1 MLIDNLF
8 NLNWNVKAFGSW
20 DFLLLPIL
28 FLLIRFVFSM
38 LSYGSS
44 VPGGI
49 FMPILVLGALLG
61 IICANIMIKSQ
72 IILPTYFPHILVIS
86 MAAYFGA
93 IEKAPFTAIML
104 LTEMIGTV
112 QQVLPMII
120 VTFVAYYILDILGGK
135 PIYEDLRLQMNYHK
149 NIDK

>member
-1 MLIDNLF
+1 
-8 NLNWNVKAFGSW
+8 
-20 DFLLLPIL
+20 
-28 FLLIRFVFSM
+28 M

-61 IICANIMIKSQ
+61 IICNIMIKLQ
-72 IILPTYFPHILVIS
+72 IILPMYFPHILVIS

-135 PIYEDLRLQMNYHK
+135 PIYEALRLQMNYHLSV
-149 NIDK
+149 

>member
-1 MLIDNLF
+1 MGLSFTTDLILDNSVCLF
-8 NLNWNVKAFGSW
+8 NAFIWFFRTWWYFHAYPSSW
-20 DFLLLPIL
+20 
-28 FLLIRFVFSM
+28 
-38 LSYGSS
+38 
-44 VPGGI
+44 
-49 FMPILVLGALLG
+49 G
-61 IICANIMIKSQ
+61 IIGNNLRQYYDKIADYFANV
-72 IILPTYFPHILVIS
+72 LPSYPSDFHGRI
-86 MAAYFGA
+86 FWCNR
-93 IEKAPFTAIML
+93 KAPFTATML

>member
-1 MLIDNLF
+1 
-8 NLNWNVKAFGSW
+8 
-20 DFLLLPIL
+20 
-28 FLLIRFVFSM
+28 
-38 LSYGSS
+38 
-44 VPGGI
+44 
-49 FMPILVLGALLG
+49 
-61 IICANIMIKSQ
+61 
-72 IILPTYFPHILVIS
+72 

-135 PIYEDLRLQMNYHK
+135 PIYETVK
-149 NIDK
+149 

>member
-1 MLIDNLF
+1 
-8 NLNWNVKAFGSW
+8 
-20 DFLLLPIL
+20 
-28 FLLIRFVFSM
+28 
-38 LSYGSS
+38 
-44 VPGGI
+44 
-49 FMPILVLGALLG
+49 
-61 IICANIMIKSQ
+61 
-72 IILPTYFPHILVIS
+72 

-112 QQVLPMII
+112 QQVLPMIV
-120 VTFVAYYILDILGGK
+120 VTFVAYYILAILGGK

>member
-1 MLIDNLF
+1 
-8 NLNWNVKAFGSW
+8 
-20 DFLLLPIL
+20 
-28 FLLIRFVFSM
+28 M

-49 FMPILVLGALLG
+49 FMPILVLAALLG
-61 IICANIMIKSQ
+61 IICANIMIKLQ
-72 IILPTYFPHILVIS
+72 IILPMYFPHILVIS

-93 IEKAPFTAIML
+93 IEKAIML
-104 LTEMIGTV
+104 LTEMIGTI

-135 PIYEDLRLQMNYHK
+135 PIYEALRLQMNYHK